1 MNVQQAKI
9 LLEKINALYK
19 SISMGNDGPSAIER
33 DLMLSYLRQ
42 MYEACLP
49 GNSETAAPTRE
60 EAPAAKAP
68 APKPEPAPRTYTA
81 PRVVEIPE
89 SLREISTPE
98 PAAKTPPPSPPA
110 PKPEPRPEPRPT
122 PEPVQPAA
130 PVAATAGGNDRHNP
144 KIEALFRFGTAK
156 ELSEKLSERPVP
168 DLTRA
173 MAINDK
179 LLYINDLFGKDQNAM
194 DESLKLLNKFDSMDE
209 AKSLL
214 RNLAEQYNW
223 IDEEKVESA
232 QSFIKL
238 VRRKYV

>member
-1 MNVQQAKI
+1 MNIQQAKI

-19 SISMGNDGPSAIER
+19 SISIDGDGPSAIER

-42 MYEACLP
+42 MYDACLP
-49 GNSETAAPTRE
+49 GNSLQAAPE
-60 EAPAAKAP
+60 KDIAPAVKTP
-68 APKPEPAPRTYTA
+68 APKPEPAPRTYTP

-89 SLREISTPE
+89 SLREKPAPE
-98 PAAKTPPPSPPA
+98 PVAQTPPPPKPA
-110 PKPEPRPEPRPT
+110 PEPKPEPRPEPAP
-122 PEPVQPAA
+122 PAA
-130 PVAATAGGNDRHNP
+130 PAVATAGGSDRHNP

-179 LLYINDLFGKDQNAM
+179 LLYINDLFGKDSSAM
-194 DESLKLLNKFDSMDE
+194 EETLKLLNKFENMDE

-214 RNLAEQYNW
+214 RNLAEQYDW
-223 IDEEKVESA
+223 SDEERVESA
-232 QSFIKL
+232 QAFIKL
-238 VRRKYV
+238 VRRRYA